1 MSNMSRTIL
10 IGSLI
15 GAAVG
20 GAIAWAYHE
29 FTTDLAT
36 DEEDAAGSRSRL
48 QFQADAGDM
57 VKLGFAVIPLARMV
71 TKLFVPVDET
81 PASLSTA
88 SDRD

>member
-1 MSNMSRTIL
+1 MSRTIL

-20 GAIAWAYHE
+20 SAIAWAYHE
-29 FTTDLAT
+29 FTTD
-36 DEEDAAGSRSRL
+36 EEEAAGSRSRL

-57 VKLGFAVIPLARMV
+57 VKLGFAVIPLVRMV

-81 PASLSTA
+81 PASLSA
-88 SDRD
+88 AGDRD